1 MKMKIFGEDTY
12 EVIMGSMAQA
22 GKYYHNFIGVNHM
35 FLSLFSFLS
44 ANKDNEK
51 YGAIY
56 EKLKSILNKYGVT
69 GKIFQDKFLV
79 FCPSGMAPNEGEEIV
94 ATCDNDFNAIT
105 ANLKRRAAEEGRPM
119 NIQDLICE
127 MFADRSYQ
135 IAAVLSEIVGS
146 DAKAD
151 QLRDEVVQTFKAMN
165 KPTTVK
171 DLEEMPEMLN
181 INNWVKEHPQH
192 IIGADDAVMGVEM
205 ALAGKSVKSAML
217 TGPAGTGK
225 TSVVYELA
233 QRINAGNVPEFLKGK
248 IIYECNSNAL
258 VAGTRYRGDFEQKLQ
273 NILEV
278 LVKHPEVICFI
289 DECHTFLKLGNGSED
304 TGGGAGDIIKP
315 YVSRGDIQLIMATT
329 NEEYNKY
336 IAPDKAFARRFSN
349 VLIQEPTTEE
359 LRKILVN
366 LLPETSK
373 YFNKEIQEE
382 LVDNILELSKKYS
395 LELANPAK
403 AINML
408 DLACAYSKVFE
419 DAKKEVNL
427 QDVINSIKLKYAIYI
442 SDQKL
447 DDTVKEMKTQILGQ
461 EKAIDQ
467 IARDLT
473 MVDKGLY
480 DPQKPLISMLFAGPS
495 GVGKTETAKIIA
507 RKYFGS
513 DNNLIKINMS
523 EYSNEVDITKLTGAS
538 AGYVGYDDEPYLLK
552 QVKAYP
558 NSVVLFDECEKAHP
572 NIWKV
577 LLNILDEGEM
587 QDNKGNKIS
596 FRNCIIIFTSNLG
609 CNNDTGRATGM
620 GFTKTRV
627 QDNSSEI
634 MKAIEN
640 YFRPEFLGRLDDIV
654 MFNGL
659 PRSII
664 DKLTDRYVKFYADN
678 SGLKIT
684 LTKEDYDAIAENAN
698 IDTAGARGL
707 MKATRKR
714 ITENLLKNSVA

>member
-1 MKMKIFGEDTY
+1 MRMKVFNEDTY
-12 EVIMGSMAQA
+12 EIIMGSTAQA
-22 GKYYHNFIGVNHM
+22 SKYYHNFIGVNHM

-51 YGAIY
+51 YGGIY
-56 EKLKSILNKYGVT
+56 EKLKGILNKYGVT
-69 GKIFQDKFLV
+69 GKIFQDKFLI
-79 FCPSGMAPNEGEEIV
+79 FCPTGMEPKEGEQIS
-94 ATCDNDFNAIT
+94 ATTDNDFNAIV
-105 ANLKRRAAEEGRPM
+105 ANLQRRAAEESRPM
-119 NIQDLICE
+119 EIEDLICE

-151 QLRDEVVQTFKAMN
+151 QLRDEVVQAFKKKVSMTI
-165 KPTTVK
+165 KE
-171 DLEEMPEMLN
+171 LEEMPEMLN

-233 QRINAGNVPEFLKGK
+233 QRINSGNVPEFLKGK
-248 IIYECNSNAL
+248 VIYECNSNAL

-273 NILEV
+273 NIIEV
-278 LVKHPEVICFI
+278 LVEHPEVICFI

-304 TGGGAGDIIKP
+304 SGGGAGDIIKP
-315 YVSRGDIQLIMATT
+315 YVSRGDLQLIMATT

-349 VLIQEPTTEE
+349 VLVQEPTTDE
-359 LRKILVN
+359 LKTILN
-366 LLPETSK
+366 HLLPEESK
-373 YFNKEIQEE
+373 YFKKEIQEE
-382 LVDNILELSKKYS
+382 LVDEILELSKKYS

-408 DLACAYSKVFE
+408 ELACAYSKVFE
-419 DAKKEVNL
+419 EEKKEVNL
-427 QDVINSIKLKYAIYI
+427 QDVINSVKLKYSIYI
-442 SDQKL
+442 SEQKL
-447 DDTVKEMKTQILGQ
+447 NDTVREMKAQILGQ
-461 EKAIDQ
+461 EKTIDQ
-467 IARDLT
+467 ITRNLT

-480 DPQKPLISMLFAGPS
+480 DPQKPLMSMLFVGPS

-507 RKYFGS
+507 KNYFGS
-513 DNNLIKINMS
+513 ENNLIKINMS
-523 EYSNEVDITKLTGAS
+523 EYSNEVDVTKLTGAS
-538 AGYVGYDDEPYLLK
+538 SGYVGYNDEPYLLK
-552 QVKAYP
+552 QVRAYP

-572 NIWKV
+572 NVWKV

-587 QDNKGNKIS
+587 QDNKGNKVS

-609 CNNDTGRATGM
+609 CNKDTGKATGM
-620 GFTKTRV
+620 GFTKTKV

-634 MKAIEN
+634 MKAVES
-640 YFRPEFLGRLDDIV
+640 YFRPEFLGRLDDVV

-664 DKLTDRYVKFYADN
+664 DELTDRYVKFYADN
-678 SGLKIT
+678 SGLDIK

-714 ITENLLKNSVA
+714 ITENLIKNSAA

>member
-1 MKMKIFGEDTY
+1 MRMKVFNEDCY
-12 EVIMGSMAQA
+12 EIIMGSTAQA
-22 GKYYHNFIGVNHM
+22 SKYYHNFIGVNHM

-51 YGAIY
+51 YGGIY
-56 EKLKSILNKYGVT
+56 EKLKGILNKYGVT
-69 GKIFQDKFLV
+69 GKIFQDKFLI
-79 FCPSGMAPNEGEEIV
+79 FCPTGMEPKEGEQIS
-94 ATCDNDFNAIT
+94 ATVDNDFNAIV
-105 ANLKRRAAEEGRPM
+105 ANLQRRAAEESRSIG
-119 NIQDLICE
+119 IEDLICE

-151 QLRDEVVQTFKAMN
+151 QLRDEVVQAFKKKVSMTI
-165 KPTTVK
+165 KE
-171 DLEEMPEMLN
+171 LEEMPEMLN
-181 INNWVKEHPQH
+181 INNWVKEHPQQ

-225 TSVVYELA
+225 TSVIYELA
-233 QRINAGNVPEFLKGK
+233 QRINSGNVPEFLKGK
-248 IIYECNSNAL
+248 VIYECNSNAL

-273 NILEV
+273 NIIEV
-278 LVKHPEVICFI
+278 LVEHPEVICFI

-304 TGGGAGDIIKP
+304 SGGGAGDIIKP
-315 YVSRGDIQLIMATT
+315 YVSRGDLQLIMATT

-349 VLIQEPTTEE
+349 VLVQEPTTEE
-359 LRKILVN
+359 LKTILTH
-366 LLPETSK
+366 LLPEESK
-373 YFNKEIQEE
+373 YFKKEIQEE
-382 LVDNILELSKKYS
+382 LVDEILELSKKYS

-408 DLACAYSKVFE
+408 ELACAYSKVFE
-419 DAKKEVNL
+419 EEKKEVNL
-427 QDVINSIKLKYAIYI
+427 QDVINSVKLKYSIYI
-442 SDQKL
+442 SEQKL
-447 DDTVKEMKTQILGQ
+447 NDTVREMKAQILGQ
-461 EKAIDQ
+461 EKTIDQ
-467 IARDLT
+467 ITRNLT

-480 DPQKPLISMLFAGPS
+480 DPQKPLMSMLFVGPS

-507 RKYFGS
+507 KNYFGS
-513 DNNLIKINMS
+513 ENNLIKINMS
-523 EYSNEVDITKLTGAS
+523 EYSNEVDVTKLTGAS
-538 AGYVGYDDEPYLLK
+538 SGYVGYNDEPYLLK
-552 QVKAYP
+552 QVRAYP

-572 NIWKV
+572 NVWKV

-609 CNNDTGRATGM
+609 CNKDTGKATGM
-620 GFTKTRV
+620 GFTKTKV

-634 MKAIEN
+634 MKAVES
-640 YFRPEFLGRLDDIV
+640 YFRPEFLGRLDDVV

-659 PRSII
+659 PRNII
-664 DKLTDRYVKFYADN
+664 DELADRYVKFYADN
-678 SGLKIT
+678 SGLDIK
-684 LTKEDYDAIAENAN
+684 LTKEDYDAIAKNAN

-714 ITENLLKNSVA
+714 ITENLIKNSAA

>member
-1 MKMKIFGEDTY
+1 MRMKVFNEDCY
-12 EVIMGSMAQA
+12 EIIMGSTAQA
-22 GKYYHNFIGVNHM
+22 SKYYHNFIGVNHM

-51 YGAIY
+51 YGGIY
-56 EKLKSILNKYGVT
+56 EKLKGILNKYGVT
-69 GKIFQDKFLV
+69 GKIFQDKFLI
-79 FCPSGMAPNEGEEIV
+79 FCPTGMEPKEGEQIS
-94 ATCDNDFNAIT
+94 ATVDNDFNAIV
-105 ANLKRRAAEEGRPM
+105 ANLQRRAAEESRSIG
-119 NIQDLICE
+119 IEDLICE

-151 QLRDEVVQTFKAMN
+151 QLRDEVVQAFKKKVSMTI
-165 KPTTVK
+165 KE
-171 DLEEMPEMLN
+171 LEEMPEMLN
-181 INNWVKEHPQH
+181 INNWVKEHPQQ

-233 QRINAGNVPEFLKGK
+233 QRINSGNVPEFLKGK
-248 IIYECNSNAL
+248 VIYECNSNAL

-273 NILEV
+273 NIIEV
-278 LVKHPEVICFI
+278 LVEHPEVICFI

-304 TGGGAGDIIKP
+304 SGGGAGDIIKP
-315 YVSRGDIQLIMATT
+315 YVSRGDLQLIMATT

-349 VLIQEPTTEE
+349 VLVQEPTTEE
-359 LRKILVN
+359 LKTILTH
-366 LLPETSK
+366 LLPEESK
-373 YFNKEIQEE
+373 YFKKEIQEE
-382 LVDNILELSKKYS
+382 LVDEILELSKKYS

-408 DLACAYSKVFE
+408 ELACAYSKVFE
-419 DAKKEVNL
+419 EEKKEVNL
-427 QDVINSIKLKYAIYI
+427 QDVINSVKLKYSIYI
-442 SDQKL
+442 SEQKL
-447 DDTVKEMKTQILGQ
+447 NDTVREMKAQILGQ
-461 EKAIDQ
+461 EKTIDQ
-467 IARDLT
+467 ITRNLT

-480 DPQKPLISMLFAGPS
+480 DPQKPLMSMLFVGPS

-507 RKYFGS
+507 KNYFGS
-513 DNNLIKINMS
+513 ENNLIKINMS
-523 EYSNEVDITKLTGAS
+523 EYSNEVDVTKLTGAS
-538 AGYVGYDDEPYLLK
+538 SGYVGYNDEPYLLK
-552 QVKAYP
+552 QVRAYP

-572 NIWKV
+572 NVWKV

-609 CNNDTGRATGM
+609 CNKDTGKATGM
-620 GFTKTRV
+620 GFTKTKV

-634 MKAIEN
+634 MKAVES
-640 YFRPEFLGRLDDIV
+640 YFRPEFLGRLDDVV

-659 PRSII
+659 PRNII
-664 DKLTDRYVKFYADN
+664 DELADRYVKFYADN
-678 SGLKIT
+678 SGLDIK
-684 LTKEDYDAIAENAN
+684 LTKEDYDAIAKNAN

-714 ITENLLKNSVA
+714 ITENLIKNSAA

>member
-1 MKMKIFGEDTY
+1 MRMKVFNEDTY
-12 EVIMGSMAQA
+12 EIIMGSTAQA
-22 GKYYHNFIGVNHM
+22 SKYYHNFIGVNHM

-51 YGAIY
+51 YGGIY
-56 EKLKSILNKYGVT
+56 EKLKGILNKYGVT
-69 GKIFQDKFLV
+69 GKIFQDKFLI
-79 FCPSGMAPNEGEEIV
+79 FCPTGMEPKEGEQIS
-94 ATCDNDFNAIT
+94 ATVDNDFNAIV
-105 ANLKRRAAEEGRPM
+105 ANLQRRAAEESRPM
-119 NIQDLICE
+119 EIEDLICE

-151 QLRDEVVQTFKAMN
+151 QLRDEVVQAFKKKVSMTI
-165 KPTTVK
+165 KE
-171 DLEEMPEMLN
+171 LEEMPEMLN

-233 QRINAGNVPEFLKGK
+233 QRINSGNVPEFLKGK
-248 IIYECNSNAL
+248 VIYECNSNAL

-273 NILEV
+273 NIIEV
-278 LVKHPEVICFI
+278 LVEHPEVICFI

-304 TGGGAGDIIKP
+304 SGGGAGDIIKP
-315 YVSRGDIQLIMATT
+315 YVSRGDLQLIMATT

-349 VLIQEPTTEE
+349 VLVQEPTTEE
-359 LRKILVN
+359 LKTILN
-366 LLPETSK
+366 HLLPEESK
-373 YFNKEIQEE
+373 YFKKEIQEE
-382 LVDNILELSKKYS
+382 LVDEILELSKKYS

-408 DLACAYSKVFE
+408 ELACAYSKVFE
-419 DAKKEVNL
+419 EEKKEVNL
-427 QDVINSIKLKYAIYI
+427 QDVINSVKLKYSIYI
-442 SDQKL
+442 SEQKL
-447 DDTVKEMKTQILGQ
+447 NDTVREMKAQILGQ
-461 EKAIDQ
+461 EKTIDQ
-467 IARDLT
+467 ITRNLT

-480 DPQKPLISMLFAGPS
+480 DPQKPLMSMLFVGPS

-507 RKYFGS
+507 KNYFGS
-513 DNNLIKINMS
+513 ENNLIKINMS
-523 EYSNEVDITKLTGAS
+523 EYSNEVDVTKLTGAS
-538 AGYVGYDDEPYLLK
+538 SGYVGYNDEPYLLK
-552 QVKAYP
+552 QVRAYP

-572 NIWKV
+572 NVWKV

-587 QDNKGNKIS
+587 QDNKGNKVS

-609 CNNDTGRATGM
+609 CNKDTGKATGM
-620 GFTKTRV
+620 GFTKTKV

-634 MKAIEN
+634 MKAVES
-640 YFRPEFLGRLDDIV
+640 YFRPEFLGRLDDVV

-664 DKLTDRYVKFYADN
+664 DELTDRYVKFYADN
-678 SGLKIT
+678 SGLDIK

-714 ITENLLKNSVA
+714 ITENLIKNSAA

>member
-1 MKMKIFGEDTY
+1 MRMKVFNEDTY
-12 EVIMGSMAQA
+12 EIIMGSTAQA
-22 GKYYHNFIGVNHM
+22 SKYYHNFIGVNHM

-51 YGAIY
+51 YGGIY
-56 EKLKSILNKYGVT
+56 EKLKGILNKYGVT
-69 GKIFQDKFLV
+69 GKIFQDKFLI
-79 FCPSGMAPNEGEEIV
+79 FCPTGMEPKEGEQIS
-94 ATCDNDFNAIT
+94 ATVDNDFNAIV
-105 ANLKRRAAEEGRPM
+105 ANLQRRAAEESRPM
-119 NIQDLICE
+119 EIEDLICE

-151 QLRDEVVQTFKAMN
+151 QLRDEVVQAFKKKVSMTI
-165 KPTTVK
+165 KE
-171 DLEEMPEMLN
+171 LEEMPEMLN

-233 QRINAGNVPEFLKGK
+233 QRINSGNVPEFLKGK
-248 IIYECNSNAL
+248 VIYECNSNAL

-273 NILEV
+273 NIIEV
-278 LVKHPEVICFI
+278 LVEHPEVICFI

-304 TGGGAGDIIKP
+304 SGGGAGDIIKP
-315 YVSRGDIQLIMATT
+315 YVSRGDLQLIMATT

-349 VLIQEPTTEE
+349 VLVQEPTTEE
-359 LRKILVN
+359 LKTILN
-366 LLPETSK
+366 HLLPEESK
-373 YFNKEIQEE
+373 YFKKEIQEE
-382 LVDNILELSKKYS
+382 LVDEILELSKKYS

-408 DLACAYSKVFE
+408 ELACAYSKVFE
-419 DAKKEVNL
+419 EEKKEVNL
-427 QDVINSIKLKYAIYI
+427 QDVINSVKLKYSIYI
-442 SDQKL
+442 SEQKL
-447 DDTVKEMKTQILGQ
+447 NDTVKEMKAQILGQ
-461 EKAIDQ
+461 DKTIDQ
-467 IARDLT
+467 ITRNLT

-480 DPQKPLISMLFAGPS
+480 DPQKPLMSMLFVGPS

-507 RKYFGS
+507 KNYFGS
-513 DNNLIKINMS
+513 ENNLIKINMS
-523 EYSNEVDITKLTGAS
+523 EYSNEVDVTKLTGAS
-538 AGYVGYDDEPYLLK
+538 SGYVGYNDEPYLLK
-552 QVKAYP
+552 QVRAYP

-572 NIWKV
+572 NVWKV

-587 QDNKGNKIS
+587 QDNKGNKVS

-609 CNNDTGRATGM
+609 CNKDTGKATGM
-620 GFTKTRV
+620 GFTKTKV

-634 MKAIEN
+634 MKAVES
-640 YFRPEFLGRLDDIV
+640 YFRPEFLGRLDDVV

-664 DKLTDRYVKFYADN
+664 DELTDRYVKFYADN
-678 SGLKIT
+678 SGLDIK

-714 ITENLLKNSVA
+714 ITENLIKNSAA